1 MQYKRLAFGDCEE
14 GAIEKAL
21 SILGGKVMIERESA
35 EAKLLKWCKKASIFM
50 ESVELEVSNLQL
62 AIALVLCFTAAFPG

>member
-14 GAIEKAL
+14 GPIEKAL
-21 SILGGKVMIERESA
+21 SILGGKVIERESA
-35 EAKLLKWCKKASIFM
+35 EAKLLKWHKKASIFM
-50 ESVELEVSNLQL
+50 DSVDLQVSNLQL